1 MRDVPPE
8 PLSRRRMILLGSWAA
23 AACAAAGW
31 LSSEPAT
38 VPRGAGDTDAGTG
51 TLLAFIGALFGRN
64 LSLQDRTELTDRLA
78 YMGQYRASLR
88 RDCSVLAA
96 YLDRQA
102 GQYGAGDF
110 AACSASQ
117 KASIVDEVM
126 RLPLKSR
133 IAFFLSRFSR
143 TERDFY
149 RIRWSAVPQLAWV
162 YRHSPAA
169 WRARGYERWP
179 GVRGNWRDILAPG
192 APYP

>member
-8 PLSRRRMILLGSWAA
+8 SLSRRRMILFGSWAT

-31 LSSEPAT
+31 FSSGPAS
-38 VPRGAGDTDAGTG
+38 VPLRTAATDADTS
-51 TLLAFIGALFGRN
+51 TLLAFIGALFGRDF
-64 LSLQDRTELTDRLA
+64 SLQDGTELSDRLA
-78 YMGQYRASLR
+78 YMGQCRASLR

-102 GQYGAGDF
+102 GQYGAGGF

-117 KASIVDEVM
+117 KASIVDEIM
-126 RLPLKSR
+126 QLPLKSR

-149 RIRWSAVPQLAWV
+149 RMRWSAVPQLEWV

-169 WRARGYERWP
+169 WRARGYQRWP
-179 GVRGNWRDILAPG
+179 GARGNWRDILAPG

>member
-1 MRDVPPE
+1 MRDALPE

-23 AACAAAGW
+23 AACGAAGW
-31 LSSEPAT
+31 FSSGPASVPQRAAEP
-38 VPRGAGDTDAGTG
+38 DTDTG
-51 TLLAFIGALFGRN
+51 TLLAFIGALVGRD
-64 LSLQDRTELTDRLA
+64 LSLQDRTELADRLA
-78 YMGQYRASLR
+78 YMGQYRASLW
-88 RDCSVLAA
+88 RDCRVLAA

-117 KASIVDEVM
+117 KASIVDEIM
-126 RLPLKSR
+126 QLPLNSR

-149 RIRWSAVPQLAWV
+149 RMRWSAVPQLAWI

-169 WRARGYERWP
+169 WRARGYQRWP
-179 GVRGNWRDILAPG
+179 GVRGNWRDTLAPG

>member
-8 PLSRRRMILLGSWAA
+8 SLSRRRIILLGSWAA
-23 AACAAAGW
+23 AACGAAGW
-31 LSSEPAT
+31 FSSEPAS
-38 VPRGAGDTDAGTG
+38 VAQRAGGADADTA

-64 LSLQDRTELTDRLA
+64 FSLQDRTELADRLA

-102 GQYGAGDF
+102 GRYGAGDF

-117 KASIVDEVM
+117 QASMVDEIM
-126 RLPLKSR
+126 QLPVKSR

-149 RIRWSAVPQLAWV
+149 RMRWSAVPQLAWV

-169 WRARGYERWP
+169 WRARGYQRWP
-179 GVRGNWRDILAPG
+179 GVRGNWRDTLAPG

>member
-23 AACAAAGW
+23 AACGAAGW
-31 LSSEPAT
+31 FSSGPASI
-38 VPRGAGDTDAGTG
+38 PKRAGDAEADTG

-78 YMGQYRASLR
+78 YMRQYRASLW

-102 GQYGAGDF
+102 AQYGKGDF
-110 AACSASQ
+110 VASSASQ
-117 KASIVDEVM
+117 KASIVDEIM
-126 RLPLKSR
+126 QLPLNSR

-149 RIRWSAVPQLAWV
+149 RMRWSAVPQLAWV

-169 WRARGYERWP
+169 WRARGYQRWP
-179 GVRGNWRDILAPG
+179 GIRGNWRDNLAPG
-192 APYP
+192 GPYP

>member
-8 PLSRRRMILLGSWAA
+8 SLSRRRMILLGSWAA
-23 AACAAAGW
+23 AACGAAGW
-31 LSSEPAT
+31 FSSGPAS
-38 VPRGAGDTDAGTG
+38 VPQRAGGTDADTG

-64 LSLQDRTELTDRLA
+64 LSPQDRTELSDRLA

-96 YLDRQA
+96 YLDGAA

-117 KASIVDEVM
+117 KASIVDEIM
-126 RLPLKSR
+126 KLPLKSR

-149 RIRWSAVPQLAWV
+149 RMRWSAVPQLAWV
-162 YRHSPAA
+162 YRHSPTA
-169 WRARGYERWP
+169 WRARGYQRWP
-179 GVRGNWRDILAPG
+179 GVRGNWRDTLAPG

>member
-23 AACAAAGW
+23 AACGAAGW
-31 LSSEPAT
+31 FSSAPAS
-38 VPRGAGDTDAGTG
+38 VKQRAGDMDADAG
-51 TLLAFIGALFGRN
+51 TLLAFIGALVGRN
-64 LSLQDRTELTDRLA
+64 LSLQDRTELADRLA
-78 YMGQYRASLR
+78 YMRQYRASLW

-102 GQYGAGDF
+102 AQDGAGDF

-117 KASIVDEVM
+117 KATIVDEIM
-126 RLPLKSR
+126 QLPLNSR

-143 TERDFY
+143 AERDFY
-149 RIRWSAVPQLAWV
+149 RMRWSAVPQLAWV

-169 WRARGYERWP
+169 WRARGYRRWP
-179 GVRGNWRDILAPG
+179 GVRGNWRDVLAPG